1 MVTWLN
7 WNGKS
12 AYIFK
17 WWFHLAPIRLSR
29 FALSLLTSLR
39 HCSFFVI
46 SLPSLFCSFHL
57 SSSLFISLRLSG
69 PPVCCSPSL
78 FVACLRS
85 LFVARRRP
93 SPLFTAPSSRFV
105 ALRRF
110 LSLFVVA
117 RLSSSLCRLALFL
130 YLSRFCPSLSVLSR
144 PPCLLFLYQPSSS
157 FLLPFLHLASPP
169 SLKLLLLSSSFPS
182 PVLLRSS
189 SFHRNFLLFPSS
201 FPPCLVFFRY
211 VASSSL
217 GCVFVLSASCFNR
230 GPGSPAIFPSD
241 GPASRPAG
249 GPANLCFFF
258 VPSLLPLRLCSLL
271 CVCVCV
277 CVLDSFRIVR
287 N

>member
-1 MVTWLN
+1 MLF
-7 WNGKS
+7 S
-12 AYIFK
+12 
-17 WWFHLAPIRLSR
+17 
-29 FALSLLTSLR
+29 
-39 HCSFFVI
+39 
-46 SLPSLFCSFHL
+46 SLFVFVHL
-57 SSSLFISLRLSG
+57 SSPLWSARVLLTVALRRLS
-69 PPVCCSPSL
+69 PLALCRSSSPFAAL
-78 FVACLRS
+78 H
-85 LFVARRRP
+85 RP
-93 SPLFTAPSSRFV
+93 FV
-105 ALRRF
+105 ALRRSSSL

-117 RLSSSLCRLALFL
+117 CLSSSLCRLDLFL